1 MGIFG
6 LDWFGL
12 FQIVFIYEFIFEVV
26 FIFENV
32 FIFEVIFILNTYKMK
47 MTSKQ
52 AEAEVVPSS
61 SAVQFKLESDLD
73 CLRFIKYI
81 LD

>member
-1 MGIFG
+1 
-6 LDWFGL
+6 
-12 FQIVFIYEFIFEVV
+12 
-26 FIFENV
+26 
-32 FIFEVIFILNTYKMK
+32 
-47 MTSKQ
+47 MTSAAGFKIQDRNEQ

-61 SAVQFKLESDLD
+61 SSVQFKLESDLD